1 MQETKDMLICFLF
14 AIKHLSQE
22 HILTWW
28 HNCTESETVSFFHVL
43 DLCLVYFRYVG
54 KKNILQ
60 EEHQAKEFKGRSN
73 KSSTL
78 PARIVAGSE
87 LMNGSGAH
95 ETGTL
100 NHTTTR
106 LVQL

>member
-1 MQETKDMLICFLF
+1 MLICYLF

-22 HILTWW
+22 HILTFF

-54 KKNILQ
+54 KKYILQ
-60 EEHQAKEFKGRSN
+60 EDQAKEFRGRSN

-78 PARIVAGSE
+78 PARIAIGSD
-87 LMNGSGAH
+87 LLNGSGVH

-106 LVQL
+106 